1 LILLILLILLLLL
14 LLLLGGTGPAGMI
27 QHAVKA
33 GITRNMDGKPEV
45 RCKGASATAWGV
57 ESGGF
62 GLAAALKGSF
72 SDCGSN
78 Y

>member
-1 LILLILLILLLLL
+1 
-14 LLLLGGTGPAGMI
+14 MI